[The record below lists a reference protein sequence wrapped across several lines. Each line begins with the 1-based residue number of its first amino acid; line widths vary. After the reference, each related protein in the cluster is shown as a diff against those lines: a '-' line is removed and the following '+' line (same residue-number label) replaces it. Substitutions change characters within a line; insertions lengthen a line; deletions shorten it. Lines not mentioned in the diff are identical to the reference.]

1 MKTRSG
7 ILTSAIVLSVLVPG
21 LAFAY
26 HFNFGALVEDTVI
39 EDNVS
44 FGTERRFTFSRRP
57 IKIPKAYGR
66 LITITASNTGTILW
80 FESQDGLIRNVNL
93 EGAVPLV
100 IERKGE
106 LN

>member
-7 ILTSAIVLSVLVPG
+7 VLTSAIALSVLVPG

-44 FGTERRFTFSRRP
+44 P
-57 IKIPKAYGR
+57 AD
-66 LITITASNTGTILW
+66 ILLHNW
-80 FESQDGLIRNVNL
+80 HGSWRGSMKR
-93 EGAVPLV
+93 V
-100 IERKGE
+100 IEY
-106 LN
+106 LNDESSAQIISPDRR